1 MSSSEAQNK
10 IRTVDRNV
18 RWKELKT
25 TKLKHP
31 TKSEHFQLTE
41 DPLEKKPYKLI
52 QEEDYTIFIPVT
64 FKPK

>member
-10 IRTVDRNV
+10 IRTVDRNI

-41 DPLEKKPYKLI
+41 DPLENKPYKLI
-52 QEEDYTIFIPVT
+52 Q
-64 FKPK
+64 